1 MPQPWRQTPIRRT
14 GDGVVSG
21 GGCGF
26 PPMSMRAA
34 RLLTSIAA
42 SGMLAPDRH
51 DTTSFGS
58 QIASPTGLQMR
69 METMMKRLSLLLA
82 MLVLAACSVT
92 KEQPLADIQKA
103 PRSGFLSDY
112 SLLRPGKEGQAALRY
127 VNPKANWSSYTGIYV
142 APVEFIADA
151 NSEPKPQEQQI
162 LCSYYYD
169 ALRKQLSQVLP
180 IANRPGPNVMVIRAG
195 LTNVTS
201 ATPGL
206 RSISVVI
213 PQARLLNAAQS
224 LATDSYAFV
233 GSAQS
238 EAEVT
243 DGGTGMVLAQAVD
256 GREGGMSIK
265 NAGVWQWGDAEH
277 AMDYWAQLAAT
288 RLKEF
293 RSGGPTS

>member
-1 MPQPWRQTPIRRT
+1 
-14 GDGVVSG
+14 
-21 GGCGF
+21 
-26 PPMSMRAA
+26 
-34 RLLTSIAA
+34 
-42 SGMLAPDRH
+42 
-51 DTTSFGS
+51 
-58 QIASPTGLQMR
+58 
-69 METMMKRLSLLLA
+69 MKRLSPLLI

-92 KEQPLADIQKA
+92 KEQPLADVQKA

-127 VNPKANWSSYTGIYV
+127 INPKANWSSYTSIYV
-142 APVEFIADA
+142 TPVEFIGDAKSQAD
-151 NSEPKPQEQQI
+151 PQQEQI

-169 ALRKQLSQVLP
+169 ALRKQLATVLP
-180 IANRPGPNVMVIRAG
+180 IANRPGPNVMVIRAA
-195 LTNVTS
+195 LTNVTT

-206 RSISVVI
+206 RTVSVVI
-213 PQARLLNAAQS
+213 PQDRLLNAAQS

-238 EAEVT
+238 EGEIT

-265 NAGVWQWGDAEH
+265 NADVWEWGDAEH

-293 RSGGPTS
+293 RSGSTS